1 MWDMGLIKNFCTHE
15 NTVET
20 GMDLH
25 YTLDN
30 WNYNYQYI
38 FNSYYP
44 KLLLEEGVEQF
55 EKDALSL
62 ALAAKSFSNDST
74 FAENIRQESMLSG
87 YEMAVYDSA
96 GELLLAF
103 PDSTFL
109 NGVHHLNNDILS
121 ELDRL
126 LGTPFLNDEEDSE
139 KLIAYVELEQSD
151 NSAQYLRISQDKTQY
166 YAAVANI
173 RHIIYAGM
181 FFSIGAVIIVSF
193 LFARYIAGP
202 IQQLNDA
209 ALDIAQGNLDR
220 VINLNRN
227 DEFGTLATSLN
238 HMAGTLRADNEK
250 LMKLNEKQNQFFA
263 DITHEVRNPLHTIS
277 GALEMIELE
286 NLPADKKTQYINTAQ
301 KQIKRVARLFED
313 IKTLQRYDFDENF
326 INRKKFNLKKLVE
339 EAGNAYVPI
348 AHGKG
353 LELVVESRSTCMV
366 FADPDKIEQVLDN
379 LISNA
384 IKYTSKGEVKVGY
397 LKQESTVEVYIEDT
411 GAGISEEHLDRLF
424 DRFYRTDKAR
434 SRDKGGTGLGLSVVK
449 GILHAHQSEINVESK
464 VGKGSRFYFSLPLI

>member
-1 MWDMGLIKNFCTHE
+1 MKIRSKLAWTYIILLIIGIIAISAYSILTIRSF
-15 NTVET
+15 
-20 GMDLH
+20 
-25 YTLDN
+25 
-30 WNYNYQYI
+30 
-38 FNSYYP
+38 
-44 KLLLEEGVEQF
+44 LLEEGVEQF

-62 ALAAKSFSNDST
+62 ALTARGFRSDST
-74 FAENIRQESMLSG
+74 FAQNLREESILSG
-87 YEMAVYDSA
+87 YEIAVYDND
-96 GELLLAF
+96 GDLFLAF
-103 PDSTFL
+103 PDSAFVNEVYTLDGDLLAELISL
-109 NGVHHLNNDILS
+109 NGKPL
-121 ELDRL
+121 
-126 LGTPFLNDEEDSE
+126 LNDEEDSE
-139 KLIAYVELEQSD
+139 KLIAYIELEQSE
-151 NSAQYLRISQDKTQY
+151 NTAQYLRMSQDKAQY

-193 LFARYIAGP
+193 LFARYMARP

-209 ALDIAQGNLDR
+209 ALDIARGNLDR

-250 LMKLNEKQNQFFA
+250 LKKLNEKQNQFFA

-277 GALEMIELE
+277 GALEMVELE
-286 NLPADKKTQYINTAQ
+286 NLPADKKTKYMNTAQ

-326 INRKKFNLKKLVE
+326 INRKKFNLKHLVE
-339 EAGNAYVPI
+339 EAGNAYSPI

-353 LELVVESRSTCMV
+353 LDLIVESINSCMV

-384 IKYTSKGEVKVGY
+384 IKYTSKGVVKVGY
-397 LKQESTVEVYIEDT
+397 LKNENSAEIYIEDT
-411 GAGISEEHLDRLF
+411 GTGISEEHLDRLF

-449 GILHAHQSEINVESK
+449 GILHAHQSEIKVESK
-464 VGKGSRFYFSLPLI
+464 VGKGSRFYFSLPFN